1 MLNYSIRKD
10 RRVIMTA
17 AMLEAYQQDVK
28 IIIQEDGRDELGCR
42 QNTEALF
49 DHDESQVYEL
59 GYN

>member
-1 MLNYSIRKD
+1 
-10 RRVIMTA
+10 MTA

-49 DHDESQVYEL
+49 DQDESQVYEL

>member
-28 IIIQEDGRDELGCR
+28 TIIQEDGRGEQGCR
-42 QNTEALF
+42 QNSEALNEQ
-49 DHDESQVYEL
+49 DESQVYEL
-59 GYN
+59 GSN